1 MLTAGS
7 HVSCR
12 VTVGQRSIELAH
24 DFAEH
29 SCCPVQA
36 RRGEEAWDL
45 RRLADSGQLEVNVEA
60 RGLDRGGWGGVLEG
74 WGAHPPAI

>member
-1 MLTAGS
+1 M
-7 HVSCR
+7 
-12 VTVGQRSIELAH
+12 ELAH

-45 RRLADSGQLEVNVEA
+45 RRLADSGQLEVNLEA
-60 RGLDRGGWGGVLEG
+60 RS
-74 WGAHPPAI
+74 

>member
-1 MLTAGS
+1 MVTGS
-7 HVSCR
+7 RVSFR
-12 VTVGQRSIELAH
+12 IAAGQRSVELAH

-45 RRLADSGQLEVNVEA
+45 RRLADSGQLEVNLEA
-60 RGLDRGGWGGVLEG
+60 RS
-74 WGAHPPAI
+74 